1 MTLTALFIQILPSR
15 AAIRPCGT
23 PIQRPIVIRENSG
36 ANAIDCPAAAEVA
49 AELRQPLTAVG
60 NYIGIARM
68 LLGSAEPQQIQ
79 RALESLEKAES
90 QILRAGDIV
99 RRLRRVLRTPGTDDE

>member
-1 MTLTALFIQILPSR
+1 VTRGNLSADE
-15 AAIRPCGT
+15 AG
-23 PIQRPIVIRENSG
+23 
-36 ANAIDCPAAAEVA
+36 CPVAAELA

-68 LLGSAEPQQIQ
+68 LLGPAEPQQIQ

-99 RRLRRVLRTPGTDDE
+99 RRLRRVLRAPGTDDE

>member
-1 MTLTALFIQILPSR
+1 MII
-15 AAIRPCGT
+15 G
-23 PIQRPIVIRENSG
+23 NSG
-36 ANAIDCPAAAEVA
+36 ANEAGCPEAAELA

-60 NYIGIARM
+60 NYVGIARM

-99 RRLRRVLRTPGTDDE
+99 RRLRRVLRAPETDDE